1 MDQAAA
7 LSGRRLFSWIAS
19 LAQPLQHLLSERSR
33 RPSVRISIRTN
44 AQGRGSPVSK
54 LIKFTLGLAAATA
67 LGATAQA
74 GCPVV
79 KTHCVTCVVTPPPP
93 PTCVKCDGPR
103 TGTSTLPPLSS
114 YFEHQA
120 RCGTTTQVHRPTVA
134 SYSGASAYAGA
145 SSSGTTSN
153 ASSYAHSSAHAGTS
167 GYARASATAQST
179 TSHGSAYAT
188 ASASSGAHATA
199 TAHAHSY
206 ASTHNA
212 PVVTSTY
219 QEHQYR
225 HEGFSGTYRG
235 LGHNERLHPTTCPV
249 AVHNPQRH
257 QVTGCY
263 KVVKQWT
270 PPKIQRPVPQR
281 VYYRVVRPII
291 YVRYPVPVCVTGP
304 CQTQPHY
311 RSRYG
316 S

>member
-1 MDQAAA
+1 M
-7 LSGRRLFSWIAS
+7 
-19 LAQPLQHLLSERSR
+19 
-33 RPSVRISIRTN
+33 
-44 AQGRGSPVSK
+44 SK
-54 LIKFTLGLAAATA
+54 LIKITLGLVAATA

-79 KTHCVTCVVTPPPP
+79 TTHCVTCVAPTPPPPP
-93 PTCVKCDGPR
+93 PTCVTCDGPR

-120 RCGTTTQVHRPTVA
+120 RCGTTPPYRPAHRPTVT
-134 SYSGASAYAGA
+134 SYSGASAHAVASSSGSTSSANSYANASAHAGA
-145 SSSGTTSN
+145 SS
-153 ASSYAHSSAHAGTS
+153 H
-167 GYARASATAQST
+167 ARASAYAGGT
-179 TSHGSAYAT
+179 TSQASAY

-199 TAHAHSY
+199 TARATSY
-206 ASTHNA
+206 ASSNPA

-219 QEHQYR
+219 QGHQYR
-225 HEGFSGTYRG
+225 YEGFSGSYGG

-257 QVTGCY
+257 QVAGCY

-270 PPKIQRPVPQR
+270 PPQVHRPAPQQ
-281 VYYRVVRPII
+281 VFYRVVRPII